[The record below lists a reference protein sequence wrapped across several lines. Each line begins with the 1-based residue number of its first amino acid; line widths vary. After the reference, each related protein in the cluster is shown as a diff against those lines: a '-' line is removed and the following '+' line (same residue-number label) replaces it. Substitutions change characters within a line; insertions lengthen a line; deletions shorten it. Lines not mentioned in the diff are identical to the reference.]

1 MKYFKII
8 NENNKSCNG
17 GNFDW
22 TEYLPTK
29 NDDESWMPGKWT
41 PEHPVVMCKS
51 GYHVMDANHLLDWAN
66 AQLYECEVIGAVA
79 DEDNDKYACR
89 SIRLVKK
96 IETWNDRNLR
106 LFACW
111 CVRQVWHLLKDER
124 SKRSVE
130 VAERYAIGE
139 ASIEELRV
147 ARAAAWA
154 AAREAAWAAALA
166 AASWAASWAAR
177 AAAREAA
184 RAAALAA
191 AWDAAL
197 AAAWDAA
204 RDAQCQHLLEML
216 EIESEEE

>member
-8 NENNKSCNG
+8 DENNKSCNG

-79 DEDNDKYACR
+79 NEDNDKYACR

-139 ASIEELRV
+139 ASIEELCV
-147 ARAAAWA
+147 AMDAAWD
-154 AAREAAWAAALA
+154 AAWD
-166 AASWAASWAAR
+166 AASYAASYAAGEVASY
-177 AAAREAA
+177 AAWKVAWEAA
-184 RAAALAA
+184 RAAR
-191 AWDAAL
+191 
-197 AAAWDAA
+197 AA
-204 RDAQCQHLLEML
+204 RAAQCQHLLEML

>member
-1 MKYFKII
+1 MKYYKII
-8 NENNKSCNG
+8 DENNKSCNG

-29 NDDESWMPGKWT
+29 NDDESWTPGKWT

-51 GYHVMDANHLLDWAN
+51 GYHVIDAYHLLDWAN

-111 CVRQVWHLLKDER
+111 CVRQVWHLLDDER
-124 SKRSVE
+124 NKTAVE

-139 ASIEELRV
+139 ATIEEMD
-147 ARAAAWA
+147 AAWSA
-154 AAREAAWAAALA
+154 AGSAAGSAAMDAARY
-166 AASWAASWAAR
+166 AAR
-177 AAAREAA
+177 Y
-184 RAAALAA
+184 
-191 AWDAAL
+191 
-197 AAAWDAA
+197 AAWDAA
-204 RDAQCQHLLEML
+204 RWAAWAAWEATREAARAAQCQHLLEML
-216 EIESEEE
+216 EIESEGE

>member
-8 NENNKSCNG
+8 DENNKPCNG

-51 GYHVMDANHLLDWAN
+51 GYHVIDANHLLDWAN

-147 ARAAAWA
+147 AMD
-154 AAREAAWAAALA
+154 
-166 AASWAASWAAR
+166 
-177 AAAREAA
+177 
-184 RAAALAA
+184 A
-191 AWDAAL
+191 AWDAAWD
-197 AAAWDAA
+197 AAGEAASYAAWDAA
-204 RDAQCQHLLEML
+204 WDAAGEAASYAAWKVAWDAAKAAQCQHLLEML